1 MLPLVSIVT
10 PTYNRRRFIPF
21 LIKMVQQ
28 QTYPRDRIEWIIYDD
43 GQEPIGDLIDAA
55 RADLPKTKYIFNEDK
70 LTLGEKRNKLN
81 EEAQGDII
89 VAMDDDDFY
98 FPERISAA
106 VNALQKNPTVDLAG
120 SSKIFM
126 YFTDTKEVYE
136 IGPYFKNHATNGT
149 MAWRKRY
156 AMSRRYDETVAF
168 AEEKSFLENY
178 KNTLI
183 QLDPMKVMLVM
194 SHTDNTFDKTQLRYK
209 ENPLF
214 KKTSLKLKDF
224 IVDEGLREFF
234 AGL

>member
-1 MLPLVSIVT
+1 
-10 PTYNRRRFIPF
+10 
-21 LIKMVQQ
+21 MVQQ

-168 AEEKSFLENY
+168 AEEKSFLEDY